1 LNSQTTNKKY
11 KHLKVNAL
19 TTNTGASEKKLNG
32 FLVHHVFFWLK
43 EPDNNIVRAQF
54 EQAIG
59 KLLKVETIEYY
70 HFGVPASTFQR
81 DVIDH
86 SYTYSY
92 MLFFKSKADQD
103 IYQSHQLHLTFVDEN
118 KHLWEKVFVYDS
130 VDI

>member
-1 LNSQTTNKKY
+1 
-11 KHLKVNAL
+11 VNAL
-19 TTNTGASEKKLNG
+19 ITNTGASEKKLNG

-70 HFGVPASTFQR
+70 LVGVPASTLQR

-103 IYQSHQLHLTFVDEN
+103 IYQSHRLHLTFVDEN
-118 KHLWEKVFVYDS
+118 KHLWEKVIVYDS